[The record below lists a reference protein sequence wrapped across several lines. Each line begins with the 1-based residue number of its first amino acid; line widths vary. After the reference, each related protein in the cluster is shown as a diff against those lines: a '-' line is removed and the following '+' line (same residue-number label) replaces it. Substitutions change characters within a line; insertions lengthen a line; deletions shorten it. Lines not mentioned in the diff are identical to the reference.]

1 MPHRQLRK
9 IGTDSVGIVLER
21 SDFLE
26 RDGILDDEGDLPE
39 NTTAF
44 TERLGERTYLVRVP
58 EDGYVPDAR
67 VRADPAGRRA
77 DPLGERCYFRSS
89 LTSRLIASGSACN
102 PVGNMFR

>member
-58 EDGYVPDAR
+58 EDGHVPELHECAPIRR
-67 VRADPAGRRA
+67 VAGQLYLENTTSGGEAPRAD
-77 DPLGERCYFRSS
+77 
-89 LTSRLIASGSACN
+89 
-102 PVGNMFR
+102 

>member
-26 RDGILDDEGDLPE
+26 RDGILDEDGELPK

-58 EDGYVPDAR
+58 ENGHVPELHECAPIRRVAGQILLENDGATGGFS
-67 VRADPAGRRA
+67 RAD
-77 DPLGERCYFRSS
+77 
-89 LTSRLIASGSACN
+89 
-102 PVGNMFR
+102 

>member
-1 MPHRQLRK
+1 MPHRRLRK

-26 RDGILDDEGDLPE
+26 RDGILDENGDLPE

-58 EDGYVPDAR
+58 EDGYVPELHECAPIRR
-67 VRADPAGRRA
+67 VAGQLYLKNTTGGAETSRAD
-77 DPLGERCYFRSS
+77 
-89 LTSRLIASGSACN
+89 
-102 PVGNMFR
+102 

>member
-1 MPHRQLRK
+1 MPHRRLRK

-26 RDGILDDEGDLPE
+26 RDGILDDEGELPE

-58 EDGYVPDAR
+58 EDGHVPELHECAPIRR
-67 VRADPAGRRA
+67 VAGQILLEDGA
-77 DPLGERCYFRSS
+77 
-89 LTSRLIASGSACN
+89 TSGRVSR
-102 PVGNMFR
+102 VD

>member
-58 EDGYVPDAR
+58 EDGDVPELHECAPIRR
-67 VRADPAGRRA
+67 VAGQLFLENEVSSSK
-77 DPLGERCYFRSS
+77 PLG
-89 LTSRLIASGSACN
+89 AD
-102 PVGNMFR
+102 

>member
-58 EDGYVPDAR
+58 EDGYVPAR
-67 VRADPAGRRA
+67 TSARRSGGS
-77 DPLGERCYFRSS
+77 PGRSS
-89 LTSRLIASGSACN
+89 WRTMLLQVESHEQINREWIRL
-102 PVGNMFR
+102 